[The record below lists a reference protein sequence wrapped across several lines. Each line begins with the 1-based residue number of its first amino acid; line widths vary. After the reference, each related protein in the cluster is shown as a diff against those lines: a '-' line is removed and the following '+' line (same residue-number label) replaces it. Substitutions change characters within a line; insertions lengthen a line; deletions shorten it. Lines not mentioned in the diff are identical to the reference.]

1 MPVEPTPLFRQE
13 VLRSRVGTLSPDELA
28 PERREVIAR
37 WVALLSSVHGG
48 GLKETELLPEFF
60 SDVFHRVLGYSGPT
74 GGQAGGSYTLR
85 RERLVEVDGKVAD
98 GAIGTFGPGQD
109 RAIAV
114 VEGKGPKDP
123 LDRPFAG
130 RRRSAVEQAYG
141 YAINLPCNWIIVTNL
156 REIRLYHKGHTY
168 RAFERFELR
177 QIAEDE
183 REFRRFVFTL
193 GATRVVLDDGTTH
206 LDALLGAS
214 RAAGEALTQHYY
226 KTYAALRRRLLTAL
240 LEANPDLQPPE
251 VLTATQRVL
260 DRVLFVAFAE
270 DRELLPANSLRGAF
284 EHRDPYHPRPV
295 WQNFLYLFK
304 AIDQGSDQLG
314 IPRYNG
320 GLFAHDK
327 LLDEVM
333 VVPDAACGVFKD
345 LGEFRY
351 HNDDRDEDDD
361 TPIVDVDILGH
372 IFEQSIED
380 LEGLRAE
387 VDQDTAAT
395 GPSRRQRE
403 GAFYTPQAVTSLLV
417 ERALRPVMDARFQ
430 SLLEKHRAA
439 VDGDGAGGRLAA
451 KALHEPAA
459 YDAEALKPSQRT
471 ALISFW
477 REWIEE
483 LQTIRVL
490 DPACGSGA
498 FLVEAFDQL
507 HREYEMANE
516 HLATLTGGRDF
527 FDPDRTIL
535 ERNLFGVDL
544 NPEAVEVCR
553 LSIWIKTARRG
564 KVLADLDEN
573 IRVGNSIVSDPA
585 VDERAFDWETAF
597 PAAHAAGG
605 FDVVVGNPP
614 YVRAELLG
622 DVKGYLEAQYAS
634 YHGTADLY
642 VYFYELGVRRLRPGG
657 MLSFIVTNKWLL
669 APYGEPLRRFL
680 SSASEVVEV
689 INLGHAK
696 RVFPDADVF
705 PVILVTQRPDAHQA
719 STNVRV
725 AVVPRDMVDLAQLPT
740 VIRDHAFGVVRAQLG
755 PAPWVLQHPEV
766 AAVHAG
772 MREVGTPLVNYVG
785 GPARRG
791 LMTGLNKAYLLDT
804 VERDAL
810 VREDPG
816 SVEILK
822 PYLRGED
829 VGRWRT
835 SWAGEWLLDL
845 RSSQN
850 RDWPW
855 TSIPDAMVAE
865 ATFAKAYPGAYR
877 RMKGMEEGLRGRTD
891 QGRFWWELR
900 SCGYYDEFEAP
911 KLIWKDIAYHSSVA
925 YDREGLY
932 ANNLCYFLPT
942 NDPWPVAV
950 LNSPAGWSYLWQHSI
965 HGKDEA
971 LRLQSPAME
980 PFPIP
985 ALPEQHAEAAHL
997 LLDELA
1003 QLTRSR
1009 AEAVTQWVE
1018 WLRTEC
1024 GVAKAG
1030 ERLSRPEEL
1039 VVDEAIS
1046 EIKKRQRPK
1055 VRWSTALLAHVKG
1068 ELSSTAAL
1076 RQELGRRVVLAEAQ
1090 LADIVHGAYGL
1101 TDAELALLLDHAPPR
1116 TPIGDMVLAGG

>member
-1 MPVEPTPLFRQE
+1 MPIELTPLFRPE
-13 VLRSRVGTLSPDELA
+13 VLRSRLEVLSSDELA
-28 PERREVIAR
+28 PERREIIAR
-37 WVALLSSVHGG
+37 WVALLSSTHGG
-48 GLKETELLPEFF
+48 GLKETELLPEFI

-74 GGQAGGSYTLR
+74 SGQAGGSYTLR

-114 VEGKGPKDP
+114 IEGKGPKDP

-130 RRRSAVEQAYG
+130 RRRSAIEQAYG
-141 YAINLPCNWIIVTNL
+141 YAINLPCDWIIVTNL

-193 GATRVVLDDGTTH
+193 GAARVVLDDGATH
-206 LDALLGAS
+206 LDTLLGAS

-226 KTYAALRRRLLTAL
+226 KTYAALRRRLLNAL
-240 LEANPDLQPPE
+240 LEANPHLQPPK

-260 DRVLFVAFAE
+260 DRALFVAFAE
-270 DRELLPANSLRGAF
+270 DRELLPQDSLKGAF

-295 WQNFLYLFK
+295 WQNFLSLFK
-304 AIDQGSDQLG
+304 AIDQGSDALG

-320 GLFAHDK
+320 GLFAHDPV
-327 LLDEVM
+327 LDETM
-333 VVPDAACGVFKD
+333 IVPDAACNVFKD

-351 HNDDRDEDDD
+351 HTDDRDEHDD

-387 VDQDTAAT
+387 VDQDAALI

-417 ERALRPVMDARFQ
+417 ERALRPVLDARFQ
-430 SLLEKHRAA
+430 ALLANHRTQT
-439 VDGDGAGGRLAA
+439 DGDGASGRLAA
-451 KALHEPAA
+451 KALQEPTA
-459 YDAEALKPSQRT
+459 YDTESLKPSQRA

-516 HLATLTGGRDF
+516 HLASLTGGRDF

-585 VDERAFDWETAF
+585 VDDRAFDWETSF
-597 PAAHAAGG
+597 PDAHAAGG
-605 FDVVVGNPP
+605 FDVVVANPP
-614 YVRAELLG
+614 YVRSELLG
-622 DVKGYLEAQYAS
+622 SIKPHLATRYAS
-634 YHGTADLY
+634 YHGMADLY
-642 VYFYELGVRRLRPGG
+642 VYFYELGVRRLRSGG
-657 MLSFIVTNKWLL
+657 ILSFIVTNKWLL
-669 APYGEPLRRFL
+669 ASYSEALRKFLTTEP
-680 SSASEVVEV
+680 EVLEV

-696 RVFPDADVF
+696 QIFPDADVL
-705 PVILVTQRPDAHQA
+705 PVILVARRSDAQARAPDI
-719 STNVRV
+719 SV
-725 AVVPRDMVDLAQLPT
+725 AVVPRDLVDLAQLPI
-740 VIRDHAFGVVRAQLG
+740 VIRKHAFAVPRANLG
-755 PAPWVLQHPEV
+755 SAPWVLQPPEL
-766 AAVHAG
+766 AVIHAKI
-772 MREVGTPLVNYVG
+772 RSAGTPLADYANTAPLY
-785 GPARRG
+785 G
-791 LMTGLNKAYLLDT
+791 LKTGYNEAFLLDT
-804 VERDAL
+804 GQRDAL
-810 VREDPG
+810 VLSDPG
-816 SVEILK
+816 AADLLR

-829 VGRWRT
+829 VHRWSP
-835 SWAGEWLLDL
+835 SWAGMWMLGL
-845 RSSQN
+845 SSSAN
-850 RDWPW
+850 ADWPW
-855 TSIPDAMVAE
+855 SQAPDEVAAE
-865 ATFAKAYPGAYR
+865 AAFAQAYPGVYT
-877 RMKGMEEGLRGRTD
+877 RMKGMEDRLRGRSD

-900 SCGYYDEFEAP
+900 SCNYYDAFEKP
-911 KLIWKDIAYHSSVA
+911 KLIWKDISYHSAVA
-925 YDREGLY
+925 YDRSGIY
-932 ANNLCYFLPT
+932 TNDKCFILPCD
-942 NDPWPVAV
+942 DPWPAAV
-950 LNSPAGWSYLWQHSI
+950 LNSPAAWTYLWQHAV

-971 LRLQSPAME
+971 LMLKTHVTE
-980 PFPIP
+980 VFPIP
-985 ALPEQHAEAAHL
+985 NPPERLLGEARALVDDLAEV
-997 LLDELA
+997 
-1003 QLTRSR
+1003 TRRR
-1009 AEAVTQWVE
+1009 AEAVTQWLE
-1018 WLRTEC
+1018 WLRMEC
-1024 GVAKAG
+1024 NVAKAG
-1030 ERLSRPEEL
+1030 EKLSRPEEHS
-1039 VVDEAIS
+1039 VDSAIA
-1046 EIKKRQRPK
+1046 EIKNRQRPK
-1055 VRWSTALLAHVKG
+1055 ARWSTAYLEHVRS
-1068 ELSSTAAL
+1068 EFTVAAAL
-1076 RQELGRRVVLAEAQ
+1076 RQELGRSQLLAEAR
-1090 LADIVHGAYGL
+1090 LAAIVHEAYGL
-1101 TDAELALLLDHAPPR
+1101 TESELALLHNHAPPR
-1116 TPIGDMVLAGG
+1116 MPVGDIVLAGS